1 VKRRVEV
8 RRISDALKLRA
19 THQADDIAHD
29 DTRRAI
35 TFAEF
40 DSEVDEIGGGLAAAG
55 LKPGDRVFLAISNA
69 RAVEHAI
76 AVFAVFRAGGIAC
89 PINTRL
95 SPREVADYAALVE
108 PRFAI
113 SDAPE
118 VLGYAR
124 PVIPAKAGTLPQEND
139 SFDEVLGPCLRRDD
153 EGACSSIERCW
164 HTDAM
169 PRELS
174 ALPDQSMLDPEADA
188 EILGTSGT
196 TGKIKGVVVSHPDL
210 MTGVTGLNMDKSR
223 STLHALP
230 LSGSGGNLGIVM
242 LPAKGGATAYTQ
254 PKFDPKGFL
263 NLVQEKRPNLVYL
276 VPSML
281 RLILDHPDVAHYDF
295 DGVKYLMTGTAP
307 LPHDS
312 VERALKLWPHVR
324 MRNSYG
330 MSEGGIGIGTTSQEQ
345 VRKPGCV
352 GKLPAHMQVR
362 SEDGAVITE
371 VGVSGEIYGFQ
382 KHPRRYWN
390 DPEAT
395 AASFKGGWTKT
406 GDLGYVD
413 ADGDLIMSGRSK
425 ELIIRGGYNITPL
438 EIETVLHQ
446 HVAVQDAA
454 VVGIDHDVLGE
465 DVAAAVT
472 LRPGASV
479 TVGEITFWCR
489 EHLADNKVPRTV
501 LVLGELPRNA
511 NGKVLKKDLK
521 PVLEAAAREAKDR
534 LVA

>member
-1 VKRRVEV
+1 VAL

-19 THQADDIAHD
+19 THQANEIAHD
-29 DTRRAI
+29 DTRRSI
-35 TFAEF
+35 TFAQF
-40 DSEVDEIGGGLAAAG
+40 DAEVDEIGGGLAAAG

-95 SPREVADYAALVE
+95 SPREITDYAALIG

-113 SDAPE
+113 TDSPE
-118 VLGYAR
+118 VL
-124 PVIPAKAGTLPQEND
+124 AGL
-139 SFDEVLGPCLRRDD
+139 SFAQKWYTDD
-153 EGACSSIERCW
+153 
-164 HTDAM
+164 M
-169 PRELS
+169 PRDIS
-174 ALPDQSMLDPEADA
+174 TLPDQTTFDPNADA

-210 MTGVTGLNMDKSR
+210 MIGVTGLNMDKSR

-263 NLVQEKRPNLVYL
+263 ELVKEKRPNLVYL

-281 RLILDHPDVAHYDF
+281 RLILDHPQVEDYDF

-352 GKLPAHMQVR
+352 GKLPPHMQIR
-362 SEDGAVITE
+362 DEDGAVITE

-413 ADGDLIMSGRSK
+413 EDGDLIMSGRSK

-446 HVAVQDAA
+446 HAAVQDAA

-479 TVGEITFWCR
+479 TVAEITAWCK

-501 LVLGELPRNA
+501 LILDELPHNP

-521 PVLEAAAREAKDR
+521 PVLEAAARAAKER
-534 LVA
+534 LLA